1 MLRGAPMHDPFAAWD
16 FDLPD
21 AHIARYAVEPRD
33 SARLLVLPLDGGP
46 WSDRQVSDLPDLLRA
61 GDLLVANDT
70 RVMPA
75 RLRAHRGTGGAVEI
89 FLLSSDGDD
98 VPCLLRPARRLVVGE
113 VLSLV
118 GGGRATLVARPD
130 EDGVGRVRL
139 DLPAAELMARS
150 GEMPLPPYLGR
161 ASEEGDRTR
170 YQTVFS
176 GPVGSAAAPT
186 AGLHFTPELLAQ
198 LAERG
203 VGFATVTLH
212 VGIGTFRKLHPE
224 DLERGLLHPE
234 PWSVPQATA
243 DAIAATKAAG
253 GRVIAVGTTS
263 TRVLESA
270 VGEDGLVR
278 AGLGV
283 TRLFVRPPYDFR
295 VIDGLMT
302 NFHLPKSSLLMLVG
316 ALGGQDRVL
325 DAYRHAVAS
334 GYRFF
339 SYGDA
344 MLLT

>member
-1 MLRGAPMHDPFAAWD
+1 MLRGRPMHDAFAEWD

-33 SARLLVLPLDGGP
+33 AARLLVLPRHAGP
-46 WSDRQVSDLPDLLRA
+46 WADRRVSDLPDLLRE

-75 RLRAHRGTGGAVEI
+75 RVRAHRSTGGAVEI
-89 FLLSSDGDD
+89 FLLSPEGDE

-118 GGGRATLVARPD
+118 GGGTATLIARPD
-130 EDGVGRVRL
+130 DDGVGRVRL
-139 DLPAAELMARS
+139 DLPAADLMARS

-186 AGLHFTPELLAQ
+186 AGLHFTPELLTRLGA
-198 LAERG
+198 RG

-212 VGIGTFRKLHPE
+212 VGIGTFRKLHLE

-234 PWSVPQATA
+234 PWTVPQATA
-243 DAIAATKAAG
+243 DAIAATKARG

-270 VGEDGLVR
+270 VGPDGRVQ
-278 AGLGV
+278 AGRGV
-283 TRLFVRPPYDFR
+283 TRLFVRPPYTFR
-295 VIDGLMT
+295 AVDGLMT
-302 NFHLPKSSLLMLVG
+302 NFHLPQSSLLMLVG
-316 ALGGQDRVL
+316 ALGGKDRVL
-325 DAYRHAVAS
+325 DAYRHAVAT

>member
-1 MLRGAPMHDPFAAWD
+1 MLLGARMTDPFAAWD

-21 AHIARYAVEPRD
+21 GHIARYAVEPRD
-33 SARLLVLPLDGGP
+33 AARLLVLPLDGSP
-46 WSDRQVSDLPDLLRA
+46 RSDRQVSDLPELLRA
-61 GDLLVANDT
+61 GDLLVANNT

-75 RLRAHRGTGGAVEI
+75 RLRAHRSTGGAVEI
-89 FLLSSDGDD
+89 FLLSPEGEEVS
-98 VPCLLRPARRLVVGE
+98 CLLRPARRLTVGE
-113 VLSLV
+113 VLTLD
-118 GGGRATLVARPD
+118 GGGTATLLARPD
-130 EDGVGRVRL
+130 DDGVARVRL
-139 DLPAAELMARS
+139 DVGAAELMARS

-170 YQTVFS
+170 YQTVFA

-186 AGLHFTPELLAQ
+186 AGLHFTDALLAR
-198 LAERG
+198 LAARG

-234 PWSVPQATA
+234 PWTVPQATA

-270 VGEDGLVR
+270 VDADGVVR
-278 AGLGV
+278 AGMGV
-283 TRLFVRPPYDFR
+283 TRLFVRPPYTFR
-295 VIDGLMT
+295 VIDGMLT

-316 ALGGQDRVL
+316 ALGGQERVL
-325 DAYRHAVAS
+325 EAYRHAVSS

-344 MLLT
+344 MLLK